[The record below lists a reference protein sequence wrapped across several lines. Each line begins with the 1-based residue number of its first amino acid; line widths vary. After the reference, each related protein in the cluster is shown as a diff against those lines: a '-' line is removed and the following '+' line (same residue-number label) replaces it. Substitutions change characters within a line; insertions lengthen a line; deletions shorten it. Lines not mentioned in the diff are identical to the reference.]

1 MVALFTS
8 LSQLEGL
15 VSLLKIKLAVFNL
28 AQTLADEDAQRRH
41 YLTFSLF
48 RYTADASQ
56 SFFLTGGIGPSSEFD
71 CTRFS
76 SEDL

>member
-1 MVALFTS
+1 MVALSTS

-15 VSLLKIKLAVFNL
+15 VSLLSIKLAVVNW
-28 AQTLADEDAQRRH
+28 AQNLADEDAQRRH

-48 RYTADASQ
+48 KYTADASQ
-56 SFFLTGGIGPSSEFD
+56 SFFLTGGVGPSSEFD

-76 SEDL
+76 PEDL